1 MITLKPRAG
10 LKIRD
15 YVTHELIPDS
25 GIQVQAIGEQ
35 PRAAYWKRLLRD
47 KDVEIVSPAAPSAAP
62 APEAAP
68 AVLTKPQA

>member
-1 MITLKPRAG
+1 M
-10 LKIRD
+10 
-15 YVTHELIPDS
+15 
-25 GIQVQAIGEQ
+25 QAIGEQ